1 MSGFQTHRKKGQ
13 FLGFTHLRL
22 GREIEK
28 FIIRQPPMG
37 EKDDYDSENSW
48 ISDGRWVGFQ
58 VQTIKITKK
67 RSQYFMKK
75 LEEKCSGAA
84 TSSAIALACHK
95 STSVL
100 GLCHPGLILQ

>member
-1 MSGFQTHRKKGQ
+1 MRMRYHESMKLCRDFRHTERK
-13 FLGFTHLRL
+13 
-22 GREIEK
+22 
-28 FIIRQPPMG
+28 
-37 EKDDYDSENSW
+37 DNSW
-48 ISDGRWVGFQ
+48 ALHTSGWVGFQ